1 MPDTTPNTDQQE
13 TAPVPTVAEA
23 TPVAAA
29 QPPAKP
35 EEDDADDADDA
46 VEGEEGE
53 EVPRTEFMNLKDA
66 LVMGRKQLQSKHFGN
81 AANLRQF
88 LIMDLYPILI
98 EITDFAN
105 WYVGDL
111 HNRVMGLEMGEG
123 GDGGEAL
130 APETAEQLINFI
142 GMSLQIFGVILQ
154 SPKADPKL
162 LQVAQILTAQA
173 PGLIAKVQEITMSEE
188 DEDED
193 EDYEDEDY
201 EDGDEDSE
209 DSEVEDEPGAEP
221 TEVLEPR
228 KREPVQAVPEQP
240 EAQKAETEA
249 PAEASVSVEKP
260 AEVTPVEAGKDEE
273 PAQAA
278 EAPAPVEAPATPV
291 NESEPQPDVEKEPS
305 DG

>member
-1 MPDTTPNTDQQE
+1 
-13 TAPVPTVAEA
+13 
-23 TPVAAA
+23 
-29 QPPAKP
+29 
-35 EEDDADDADDA
+35 
-46 VEGEEGE
+46 
-53 EVPRTEFMNLKDA
+53 
-66 LVMGRKQLQSKHFGN
+66 
-81 AANLRQF
+81 
-88 LIMDLYPILI
+88 
-98 EITDFAN
+98 
-105 WYVGDL
+105 
-111 HNRVMGLEMGEG
+111 VMGLEMGEG

-240 EAQKAETEA
+240 EAPKAETAA

-260 AEVTPVEAGKDEE
+260 AEVTPVEARKGRRARTGARGASAGRGASDAGERVGAAARRRKG
-273 PAQAA
+273 AQRWLN
-278 EAPAPVEAPATPV
+278 P
-291 NESEPQPDVEKEPS
+291 KR
-305 DG
+305 